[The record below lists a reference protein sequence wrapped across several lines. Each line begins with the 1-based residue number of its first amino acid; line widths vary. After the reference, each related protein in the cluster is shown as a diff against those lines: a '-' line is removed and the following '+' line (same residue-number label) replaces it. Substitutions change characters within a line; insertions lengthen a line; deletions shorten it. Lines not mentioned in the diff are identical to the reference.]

1 MKGRFEGKTAL
12 ITGGAK
18 GIGRATVI
26 RFIREG
32 GQATVIDLE
41 PPDSEWVL
49 SLRAELEGRQDALFY
64 VSADGTDEAAVKA
77 AMSAVHT
84 QVGALDILVNNMGFG
99 SGVVPLEDITL
110 ETWNRFMNNNMT
122 SAFLV
127 TREVLPRM
135 RQRQSGCIVNVSSI
149 VGRSISEVANIPYH
163 ASKAAM
169 LGFTRSLASEEGPH
183 GIRVNAVAPGTTFSE
198 RTAKRWE
205 LIAAERS
212 QQLISSW
219 PLRRVA
225 KPQEIAGPI
234 LFLASED
241 ATYITGASL
250 DVNGGRFMG

>member
-1 MKGRFEGKTAL
+1 MNERFAGKSAL

-32 GQATVIDLE
+32 GQAAVIDLE
-41 PPDSEWVL
+41 APDGEWVT
-49 SLRAELEGRQDALFY
+49 SLRTELAGRQDALFY
-64 VSADGTDEAAVKA
+64 VSADGTDEAAVRSA
-77 AMSAVHT
+77 VSAVHAH
-84 QVGALDILVNNMGFG
+84 VGTLNILVNNMGFG

-110 ETWNRFMNNNMT
+110 ETWNRFMDNNMT

-135 RQRQSGCIVNVSSI
+135 RERQSGCIVNVSSI

-169 LGFTRSLASEEGPH
+169 LGFTRSLACEEGPH

-205 LIAAERS
+205 LIGPERS
-212 QQLISSW
+212 EQLISSW

-225 KPQEIAGPI
+225 KTDEIAGPI
-234 LFLASED
+234 LFLASDD